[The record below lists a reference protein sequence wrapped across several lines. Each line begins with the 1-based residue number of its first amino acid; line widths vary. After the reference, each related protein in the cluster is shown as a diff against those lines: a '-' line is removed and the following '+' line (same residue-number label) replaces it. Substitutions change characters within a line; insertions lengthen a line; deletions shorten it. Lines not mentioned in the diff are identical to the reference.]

1 MRMTPTKHVIEVSTA
16 DFEQAVLRRSSQVPV
31 LVDFWAPWCG
41 PCRVLGP
48 VLEKIAADMDGA
60 FVLAK
65 VNSDE
70 SPELAERY
78 GVRGIPN
85 VQLFK
90 GGAVVDQFVG
100 VVPEAGIRAF
110 LRPYVATEATR
121 WLAEGER
128 RAAAGDLDAARD
140 AFARALAEDRAL
152 AAAHL
157 GLARVAL
164 VRGDHDA
171 VQSHVDAITPHDDA
185 YDAAQALLQAA
196 ALAREAAA
204 IGDPAAC
211 TARVAGGDGDAEAHY
226 ALGGH
231 AVAAGRLREA
241 LEHFLASARSDRR
254 WRDEAARR
262 AMVTVFGLVGA
273 RDPLAEEYRDKL
285 RSVYY

>member
-1 MRMTPTKHVIEVSTA
+1 MTDTRRVTDVSTA
-16 DFEQAVLRRSSQVPV
+16 DFADAVVRRSAEVPV

-48 VLEKIAADMDGA
+48 VLEKIARDMDGA

-65 VNSDE
+65 VNSDDN
-70 SPELAERY
+70 PELAERY

-90 GGAVVDQFVG
+90 DGAVVDQFVG

-110 LRPYVATEATR
+110 LRPYCQTEADR
-121 WLAEGER
+121 LIAEAR
-128 RAAAGDLDAARD
+128 RHAADGDLDAART
-140 AFARALAEDRAL
+140 AFEGALAKDPSRAD
-152 AAAHL
+152 AHL
-157 GLARVAL
+157 GLARIAL
-164 VRGDHDA
+164 ARGELDE
-171 VQSHVDAITPHDDA
+171 VKRHVDRIPPRADA
-185 YDAAQALLQAA
+185 FDAGQALLQAE
-196 ALAREAAA
+196 ALVRGAAA
-204 IGDPAAC
+204 VGEPAVCEKRAADNGDLE
-211 TARVAGGDGDAEAHY
+211 ARY

-231 AVAAGRLREA
+231 AVAAGRYRDA
-241 LEHFLASARSDRR
+241 LEHFLAVARTDRG
-254 WRDEAARR
+254 WRDQAARR